1 MIVRKCAD
9 EGRELIFSTLS
20 SAANWLPHPSFSSEE
35 EARLMPPPLAM
46 MVMAARKM
54 TAVLPGLGTM
64 PGRVAI
70 LAVRKASRYSL
81 S

>member
-1 MIVRKCAD
+1 
-9 EGRELIFSTLS
+9 
-20 SAANWLPHPSFSSEE
+20 
-35 EARLMPPPLAM
+35 MPPPLAM

-54 TAVLPGLGTM
+54 MAVLPGLGTM

-70 LAVRKASRYSL
+70 LAVWKASRYSL